1 MSIEPSPMA
10 VTEGQETDVVTEPQS
25 GISAPKQPRAMQ
37 KKQQVCRFFNSKR
50 APKQKAARREGPD
63 AATTQRQYEPRVDRS
78 KVVSRPVTKTEQEDP
93 RVFQVGQL
101 RRRFAPTEESL
112 RDATLFK
119 FKLAPSDPDFP
130 FDLPFLDCSLTIP
143 LSYPEAKPS
152 LRITNSE
159 MPRGFQLNVERG
171 FDQIIADSLNA
182 TLLGVFNRL
191 DRQLET
197 LLSGE
202 KAETVK
208 IVRNAPRAEA
218 QTQPRPPAQTPKPQQ
233 LATARSTQSAPTFT
247 AEQKQQAEKKRQSDI
262 RQLVARLGRLPGFVQ
277 SSDDISFTIPFE
289 PTKKTLL
296 PDALRNQ
303 KSIRLIVPQLY
314 NLHLPRIEVNGN
326 QDPAARVLEESF
338 QERVKNEVGLNLLAH
353 INFLTQHAHTMSTA
367 KEPANVPEAE
377 EQPEEVRKSEIVVP
391 VLAQPPGAV
400 GVQDSDKTHIHVIPR
415 PPEWNTD
422 KHDDWSSD
430 GSYSYDSGDD
440 TEEEDEDQ
448 PEPSP
453 ATTSGLAERGIML
466 SFPNLELYGCELLE
480 LVSLSITVKCERCKD
495 LLDVQRL
502 RNNTKGDATGFRA
515 DLIHQNSV
523 RAGYLDLDGCTVVDM
538 LPSLFQRA
546 QSVQHLI
553 QLLVLWDTAAVRAS
567 REPTRRKVK
576 ENLGIVAGQELPR
589 RGRCTH
595 YAKSYRWFRYTRLF
609 KDIYVW
615 TMLTANAGSHAAAKF
630 IPAMYS
636 GQNSDEQKRQVQP
649 TSYPLCLAIFVSSL
663 SS

>member
-1 MSIEPSPMA
+1 
-10 VTEGQETDVVTEPQS
+10 
-25 GISAPKQPRAMQ
+25 
-37 KKQQVCRFFNSKR
+37 
-50 APKQKAARREGPD
+50 
-63 AATTQRQYEPRVDRS
+63 VDQS

-93 RVFQVGQL
+93 RVFQMGQL
-101 RRRFAPTEESL
+101 RRRFAPTEEPL
-112 RDATLFK
+112 RDATLLK

-143 LSYPEAKPS
+143 SSYPEAKPS

-171 FDQIIADSLNA
+171 FDQIIADSPNA

-191 DRQLET
+191 DRQLEI

-218 QTQPRPPAQTPKPQQ
+218 QTQSHPPAQTPKPQQ
-233 LATARSTQSAPTFT
+233 PATARSTRPAPTFT
-247 AEQKQQAEKKRQSDI
+247 VEQKQQAEKKRQSDI

-296 PDALRNQ
+296 PDALRAQ

-326 QDPAARVLEESF
+326 QDPAAKVLEESF

-391 VLAQPPGAV
+391 VLVQPPGAV
-400 GVQDSDKTHIHVIPR
+400 GVQDSEKTHIHVIPR

-422 KHDDWSSD
+422 DKHVDWSSD

-440 TEEEDEDQ
+440 TEEEDDDQ

-480 LVSLSITVKCERCKD
+480 LVSLSVTVKCERCKD
-495 LLDVQRL
+495 LLDVPRL
-502 RNNTKGDATGFRA
+502 RNNTKGDATGMR
-515 DLIHQNSV
+515 DEICKKCSMTL
-523 RAGYLDLDGCTVVDM
+523 
-538 LPSLFQRA
+538 
-546 QSVQHLI
+546 
-553 QLLVLWDTAAVRAS
+553 AVGTKA
-567 REPTRRKVK
+567 
-576 ENLGIVAGQELPR
+576 
-589 RGRCTH
+589 
-595 YAKSYRWFRYTRLF
+595 
-609 KDIYVW
+609 
-615 TMLTANAGSHAAAKF
+615 
-630 IPAMYS
+630 
-636 GQNSDEQKRQVQP
+636 
-649 TSYPLCLAIFVSSL
+649 
-663 SS
+663 

>member
-1 MSIEPSPMA
+1 
-10 VTEGQETDVVTEPQS
+10 
-25 GISAPKQPRAMQ
+25 
-37 KKQQVCRFFNSKR
+37 
-50 APKQKAARREGPD
+50 
-63 AATTQRQYEPRVDRS
+63 VDRS

-415 PPEWNTD
+415 PPEWNTED

-440 TEEEDEDQ
+440 TEEEDDDQ

-502 RNNTKGDATGFRA
+502 RNNTKGDATGMRDEICKKCSMTLAVGTKAWPKLIRSRWLTVTGFRA

-538 LPSLFQRA
+538 LPR
-546 QSVQHLI
+546 
-553 QLLVLWDTAAVRAS
+553 
-567 REPTRRKVK
+567 
-576 ENLGIVAGQELPR
+576 
-589 RGRCTH
+589 
-595 YAKSYRWFRYTRLF
+595 
-609 KDIYVW
+609 
-615 TMLTANAGSHAAAKF
+615 
-630 IPAMYS
+630 
-636 GQNSDEQKRQVQP
+636 
-649 TSYPLCLAIFVSSL
+649 
-663 SS
+663 